1 MLGPLTLGRIA
12 ELAGGTVIGEAVVQS
27 VSIDSRTVEPGA
39 LFVAL
44 RGEVHDGHAFLG
56 SVQRAGAVAALVSN
70 ADAVPSGMPY
80 VLVSDPVD
88 ALAKLA
94 ADFRMRFDG
103 PVVGITGSVGKTSTK
118 ELARVVLQS
127 GFAVHSTAGNQNN
140 ELGLP
145 LTVLSASENTG
156 LFVLEMGMR
165 GLGQIKHLC
174 GIARP
179 TIGIVTGIGVSHI
192 ELLGSRERIADAKSE
207 ILEAL
212 PSNGTAIYPV
222 DDDFVARLRAASD
235 HCSSVTVGV
244 EKSADVIASGLERQR
259 EGWRFTVESP
269 WGKTKC
275 LLPSPARFL
284 VKNSLFALAAAGLCG
299 IELSTAARSLLRFEA
314 PRGRLGQRRGR
325 SGSLVI
331 DDTYNA
337 APESMTAALDVLSE
351 TPVAP
356 GGVRIAVLGEMRELG
371 EFSVEGHAEV
381 GGAVARTNP
390 DMVVLVGEGAR
401 RIESSA
407 RVAGYPA
414 DRIHWFGTAREAA
427 MLLPSIVSASDVVIA
442 KGSRAVGLEAVVDAL
457 CAEGGGVVE

>member
-1 MLGPLTLGRIA
+1 MLGTLTLQRIA
-12 ELAGGTVIGEAVVQS
+12 EMVGSSAVGDAVVDS
-27 VSIDSRTVEPGA
+27 VSIDSRQVEPGA

-44 RGEVHDGHAFLG
+44 RGEVHDGHAFVG
-56 SVQRAGAVAALVSN
+56 EVYRAGAVAAMVTDSK
-70 ADAVPSGMPY
+70 AVPDGMPY

-88 ALAKLA
+88 AVSKIA
-94 ADFRMRFDG
+94 ADFRTRFDG

-118 ELARVVLQS
+118 ELASVVLQA

-145 LTVLSASENTG
+145 LTVLSAPQNTS

-174 GIARP
+174 AIARP
-179 TIGIVTGIGVSHI
+179 SIGIVTGIGVSHL

-207 ILEAL
+207 MLESL
-212 PSNGTAIYPV
+212 PSSGTAIYPA
-222 DDDFVARLRAASD
+222 DDDFADRLRTASN
-235 HCSSVTVGV
+235 HCFRLTIGV
-244 EKSADVIASGLERQR
+244 ETAADVVASGLERQR
-259 EGWRFTVESP
+259 DGWRFTVDSP

-284 VKNSLFALAAAGLCG
+284 VKNSLFALASAGLCG
-299 IELSTAARSLLRFEA
+299 IDLAAAARSLLRFEA
-314 PRGRLGQRRGR
+314 PRGRLSQRRGR
-325 SGSLVI
+325 SGALVI

-337 APESMTAALDVLSE
+337 APESMSAALDVLSE
-351 TPVAP
+351 TPVAA

-371 EFSVEGHAEV
+371 DFSVQGHAQV
-381 GGAVARTNP
+381 GVAVARTRP
-390 DMVVLVGEGAR
+390 DMVVLVGDGAR

-414 DRIHWFGTAREAA
+414 DRIHWFGTAQEAA
-427 MLLPSIVSASDVVIA
+427 MLLPSIVSTNDVVIA

-457 CAEGGGVVE
+457 CGDAGGDG